1 MTFQAHGGWR
11 SKSFANKD
19 PLVPLRHY
27 TALYRAVG
35 RSGNLLGGTSSNP
48 RHFEDF
54 ASIPAKIR
62 GSDCLLRVDNSE
74 KATKFCEI
82 FTLLLSYVAPVKS
95 KMKIAKILWPSQ
107 NIWTL
112 PPFPS
117 SNGPAAL
124 VLVLPIHIMYLH
136 FCSKKF
142 CLSTWRW
149 LSFVSSLNFFLIWLC
164 LLTWKIKK

>member
-1 MTFQAHGGWR
+1 MRVEITFSKREGGFL
-11 SKSFANKD
+11 SFKFCKITIMHKCVVLIQERIN
-19 PLVPLRHY
+19 
-27 TALYRAVG
+27 G
-35 RSGNLLGGTSSNP
+35 RTVQ
-48 RHFEDF
+48 E
-54 ASIPAKIR
+54 
-62 GSDCLLRVDNSE
+62 GSVEEMLAYMLKFIYSE

-142 CLSTWRW
+142 CLSTWCW